1 MRLGA
6 KRGFPIHTWTAA
18 RCGRLGMWLGA
29 FAFLAATSAT
39 ARDIAVVSRIFQVC
53 AVGIPGL
60 SVKAVRGIDAVE
72 GRITANGSAVGFM
85 IGYNPNLP
93 ANMPVTRTKDGLQL
107 PKLSDAI
114 TFVAESNGPL
124 GVGANGLP
132 SGYGMERL
140 YAYRAGVIET
150 RAEPVDEVVFIQLWS
165 DVRRRNMDLLRRVG
179 QSLKRCAG

>member
-6 KRGFPIHTWTAA
+6 EHGFPIHTRMAA
-18 RCGRLGMWLGA
+18 RCGRLRMWLGA
-29 FAFLAATSAT
+29 FALLAATSAT
-39 ARDIAVVSRIFQVC
+39 ARDIAVVSSVFQVC

-72 GRITANGSAVGFM
+72 GRITANGGAVDFM

-93 ANMPVTRTKDGLQL
+93 ASMPVTRTKDGLQL

-114 TFVAESNGPL
+114 AFVAES
-124 GVGANGLP
+124 NGLP